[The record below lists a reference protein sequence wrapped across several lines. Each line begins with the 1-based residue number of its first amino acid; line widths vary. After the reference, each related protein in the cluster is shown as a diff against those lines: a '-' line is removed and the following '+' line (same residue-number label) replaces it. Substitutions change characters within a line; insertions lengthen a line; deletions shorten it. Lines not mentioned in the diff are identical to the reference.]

1 MWNANAAINFDP
13 LFGFTIVME
22 ILEEK
27 KNKNKPYKP
36 ILGGIPDW
44 PVYQLSKNRKEFLEE
59 VTRKSIDRILELRPS
74 RKQLIDELEATV
86 YREQN
91 RIKRNRWRVDPKDDS
106 RFWSDVKKDLIE
118 SSAKTTEESDKT
130 HEEILKRIV
139 MRYANEIAG
148 NFKPNSYRVTRELIK
163 FWFSRLLNGARVK
176 KFGAFFRNQYTLR
189 DKIQIVGKVK
199 LLRKLA
205 KKGTVVMVPTHF
217 SNLDSIL
224 IGWVIH
230 SLGLPAFIYGAGL
243 NLFNIKIFA
252 YFMNSLGAYKV
263 DRRKKNLPYLETLKM
278 YSNVAIQKGAHSLF
292 FPGGTRSRSGLL
304 EKQLKLG
311 LLSTAIEAQRNLY
324 MENPDAV
331 EVRKIFVVPVT
342 LNYNF
347 VLEAPDLIDDYLHVK
362 GQDKYFPEQDKHGSV
377 QLLKFLFKFFTKG
390 SNISVSIGP
399 ALDVLGNYVD
409 EEGHSIDNQGRLIH
423 TKDYFISSGQISI
436 DMQREDEYTRM
447 LSQKIVS
454 EYHKINRVFASHLAA
469 FVAFEMWQR
478 KFPKLDLFGLLRLPE
493 EDLELDYAEFRETF
507 KRVRK
512 RIYELRDQEKV
523 YFATHLKGKVENV
536 LKLGI
541 ENVGIFHLKRPLLL
555 NKKGNIITKDLTVLY
570 YYHNRL
576 VGYDLEQFI

>member
-1 MWNANAAINFDP
+1 
-13 LFGFTIVME
+13 ME
-22 ILEEK
+22 LLEEK
-27 KNKNKPYKP
+27 KNKNKKYEP
-36 ILGGIPDW
+36 ILHGIPDW
-44 PVYQLSKNRKEFLEE
+44 PVYQLSKNRKEFVEL
-59 VTRKSIDRILELRPS
+59 VTRQAIERIKILRPS
-74 RKQLIDELEATV
+74 RKQLIDELEATA

-106 RFWSDVKKDLIE
+106 RFWSYIKNELVSL
-118 SSAKTTEESDKT
+118 SAKNAETTSATEDALLEK
-130 HEEILKRIV
+130 IV
-139 MRYANEIAG
+139 HRYANEIAG
-148 NFKPNSYRVTRELIK
+148 NFKPNSYRVTREVVK
-163 FWFSRLLNGARVK
+163 FWFQRLLNGARVK

-189 DKIQIVGKVK
+189 DKIHVVGKVK
-199 LLRKLA
+199 MLRSLA

-230 SLGLPAFIYGAGL
+230 SVGLPAFIYGAGL

-278 YSNVAIQKGAHSLF
+278 YSSLAIQKGAHSLF
-292 FPGGTRSRSGLL
+292 FPGGTRSRSGLV

-324 MENPDAV
+324 QETPEG

-347 VLEAPDLIDDYLHVK
+347 VLEAPDLIEDYLQVK
-362 GQDKYFPEQDKHGSV
+362 GQDKYFPEQDKYGSME
-377 QLLKFLFKFFTKG
+377 LLRFMFKFFTKG

-399 ALDVLGNYVD
+399 GLDVMGNYVD
-409 EEGHSIDNQGRLIH
+409 DEGNSLDAQGRVID
-423 TKDYFISSGQISI
+423 TRGYFISNGSI
-436 DMQREDEYTRM
+436 TDDKQREDEYTRM
-447 LSQKIVS
+447 LSQRIVT
-454 EYHKINRVFASHLAA
+454 EYHRINRVFASHLAA
-469 FVAFEMWQR
+469 FVAFEMWQ
-478 KFPKLDLFGLLRLPE
+478 KKYAKLDLFNLLRLPE
-493 EDLELDYAEFRETF
+493 EDLELDYEEFRATF

-512 RIYELRDQEKV
+512 KIYELKDQNKV
-523 YFATHLKGKVENV
+523 YHATHLKGKVDQV
-536 LKLGI
+536 IKLGI
-541 ENVGIFHLKRPLLL
+541 ENVGIFHLKRPLLK

-576 VGYDLEQFI
+576 VGYDLEQYI